1 MTCSLARLLV
11 QGLASYGVD
20 RVFAIPG
27 VHNTELF
34 RELRDAGMAVV
45 LPRHEQSAGFMADG
59 FARASGRPGVCL
71 VVSGPGLTN
80 VLTALGEAY
89 SDSVPILAIS
99 TVLSRRDVGK
109 GRGES
114 HDMTDQS
121 GAIRSIGARSFT
133 IEEASEVGELLA
145 RAFIAFRAERPRPVH
160 FQIAI
165 DRLVERSDPPPLAFP
180 YAIPSRPLPPEEALC
195 DAASRIER
203 AKRPVVIAGGGA
215 ADCPRSMARFLDRS
229 GAAFASSVAG
239 KGVIDETHP
248 LSLGCALPRKAVRAF
263 LQDCD
268 LAIVVGSELS
278 RTDFGPDG
286 FRFAGQLIRID
297 IDAQA
302 LATNSRSD
310 LALLGDAGATI
321 DALAKRIA
329 QRDPMFP
336 AEAVAKT
343 RTASHR
349 EAHQERPGMKALLAC
364 LRNVLPGE
372 TILAADMSEIAYLA
386 NEVFPVHRPRT
397 WLHPMGFGTLG
408 YALPAAIGAKLAC
421 PERPVAV
428 MIGDYGIQYTLAE
441 IGTACEQSLPL
452 PVLLWN
458 NAKLHA
464 IEKDMIR
471 RQMEPF
477 AVEPLNPDFLD
488 LARSFGARAARP
500 AGLDALA
507 TVVDEALRAN
517 RPTLIDLIPEFHLN

>member
-1 MTCSLARLLV
+1 MTCTLARLVV

-34 RELRDAGMAVV
+34 RELKDAGIDVV

-80 VLTALGEAY
+80 VMTALGEAY
-89 SDSVPILAIS
+89 SDSVPVLAIS

-114 HDMTDQS
+114 HDMMDQ
-121 GAIRSIGARSFT
+121 AAAVRSLGARSFT
-133 IEEASEVGELLA
+133 IEEADEVGELLA
-145 RAFIAFRAERPRPVH
+145 RAFTSFRAERPRPVH
-160 FQIAI
+160 IQLAF
-165 DRLVERSDPPPLAFP
+165 DRLSERCETLTRPSP
-180 YAIPSRPLPPEEALC
+180 YAIPPRPLPPEGALRT
-195 DAASRIER
+195 AASLIER
-203 AKRPVVIAGGGA
+203 ASRPVVIAGGGA
-215 ADCPRSMARFLDRS
+215 ADCPESMERFLDRTS
-229 GAAFASSVAG
+229 AALASTVSG
-239 KGVIDETHP
+239 KGVVDETHP
-248 LSLGCALPRKAVRAF
+248 YSLGCALPRKAVRMF

-278 RTDFGPDG
+278 RTDFGPEG

-297 IDAQA
+297 VDAQA
-302 LATNSRSD
+302 LTTNARAD
-310 LALLGDAGATI
+310 VALLGDAGATL

-329 QRDPMFP
+329 PQDPKFP
-336 AEAVAKT
+336 EETVAQA
-343 RTASHR
+343 RAASHR
-349 EAHQERPGMKALLAC
+349 EAHQERPGMRALLAC
-364 LRNVLPGE
+364 LRDVLPGE

-386 NEVFPVHRPRT
+386 NEVFPVRRPRS

-421 PERPVAV
+421 PARPVAV
-428 MIGDYGIQYTLAE
+428 MIGDYGLQYTLAE

-458 NAKLHA
+458 NARLHA

-477 AVEPLNPDFLD
+477 AVEPLNPDFVE
-488 LARSFGARAARP
+488 LAQSFGAQAARP
-500 AGLDALA
+500 ASLDALA
-507 TVVDEALRAN
+507 TVVAEALRAD
-517 RPTLIDLIPEFHLN
+517 RPTLIDLSPEISPD